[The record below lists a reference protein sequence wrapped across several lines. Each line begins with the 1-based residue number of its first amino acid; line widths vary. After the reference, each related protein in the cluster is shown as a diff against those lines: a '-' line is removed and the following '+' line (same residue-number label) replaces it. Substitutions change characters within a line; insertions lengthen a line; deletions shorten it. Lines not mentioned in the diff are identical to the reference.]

1 MAEVP
6 YLTAAQVRVRQP
18 RITDVS
24 DGEIERLVAEFEA
37 LAERYRGVGFTTR
50 EATHVGRPR
59 RGVLELPHVQILS
72 IVSVEDSDSNA
83 ITFDTDYLDAA
94 RGCMFVDRNG
104 WVTVEYTHGMATTP
118 EGILAAC
125 AAYVMRR
132 VVNSQSGTSRDVL
145 SQNFD
150 GGTTR
155 YSTPDWAAGRP
166 TGYLD
171 IDAALNAERDFRY
184 GG

>member
-1 MAEVP
+1 MAETA
-6 YLTAAQVRVRQP
+6 YLTAAQVRDRQP
-18 RITDVS
+18 RVEAS
-24 DGEIERLVAEFEA
+24 DAEIGRLVTEFERI
-37 LAERYRGVGFTTR
+37 AERYRGVGFTTR
-50 EATHVGRPR
+50 EATHVGKPR

-72 IVSVEDSDSNA
+72 IVSVEDSDSN
-83 ITFDTDYLDAA
+83 TVVFDATEDLDAA
-94 RGCMFVDRNG
+94 RGCMFVNNNG
-104 WVTVEYTHGMATTP
+104 WITVAYTHGIATTP
-118 EGILAAC
+118 EGILSAC

-132 VVNSQSGTSRDVL
+132 VANAASGTSRDVL

-155 YSTPDWAAGRP
+155 YSTPNWDEGRP

-171 IDAALNAERDFRY
+171 IDAALNAEQDYRF

>member
-1 MAEVP
+1 MAETA
-6 YLTAAQVRVRQP
+6 YLTAALVRERQP
-18 RITDVS
+18 RLGDTS
-24 DGEIERLVAEFEA
+24 NAEIVRLVSEFERI
-37 LAERYRGVGFTTR
+37 AERYRGVAFTTR
-50 EATHVGRPR
+50 EATHVGKPR

-83 ITFDTDYLDAA
+83 ITFDTDDLDAA
-94 RGCMFVDRNG
+94 RGCMFVNNNG
-104 WVTVEYTHGMATTP
+104 WITVEYTHGIASTP
-118 EGILAAC
+118 EGILSAC

-132 VVNSQSGTSRDVL
+132 VANAASGTSRDVL

-155 YSTPDWAAGRP
+155 YSTPNWDEGRP

-171 IDAALNAERDFRY
+171 IDAALNAEQDYRF